1 MTRDGKGEGGD
12 DRGRWGKDV
21 EVNKNSFQCFFFL
34 GCKGTMGQQGM
45 LKGRVGTLGS
55 MPSPKKKKKK
65 KFFIKKKKKKR
76 IIFYQTNKNYIYIYN
91 VLMVYYYYYCY
102 LINI

>member
-45 LKGRVGTLGS
+45 LKGRVRTLGS
-55 MPSPKKKKKK
+55 MPSP
-65 KFFIKKKKKKR
+65 KKKKKR
-76 IIFYQTNKNYIYIYN
+76 IIFYQTNKNYIYIYIYIYN